1 MNIFM
6 LHQEPQ
12 IAAQYHC
19 DKHVIKMVLES
30 AQLLC
35 TALNITHGKQV
46 MPYRSSHA
54 NHPCSLWVRESR
66 DNALWLVDLAQALNQ
81 EYKHRYLRSVNHKSW
96 DMLKSSS
103 IRSRLR
109 VLPSVGFTE
118 PALAMPTQY
127 WELDPFDAVQSYRNY
142 YRGSKADMLSYT
154 RRELPEW
161 L

>member
-6 LHQEPQ
+6 LDQDPVK
-12 IAAQYHC
+12 AAKYHA
-19 DKHVIKMVLES
+19 DKHVIKMILES

-35 TALNITHGKQV
+35 TAINNHHGKQV
-46 MPYRSSHA
+46 MPYKTTHL

-66 DNALWLVDLAQALNQ
+66 DNALWLVDLTQALNQ

-109 VLPSVGFTE
+109 VLSFSLCWWPPPS
-118 PALAMPTQY
+118 
-127 WELDPFDAVQSYRNY
+127 
-142 YRGSKADMLSYT
+142 
-154 RRELPEW
+154 RRLRIGNC
-161 L
+161 